1 MKVIAHVG
9 FWFCFVSAFCIS
21 EMLALS
27 YSDDEGAVCHYWKRS
42 NGPKHPVY

>member
-9 FWFCFVSAFCIS
+9 FWFGFVSAFSIS

-27 YSDDEGAVCHYWKRS
+27 YSDDESIVCHY
-42 NGPKHPVY
+42 